1 MDLSGNGSEGDM
13 HLTWKDGLATLL
25 AAAVVLV
32 AVAVVQGWGWPLLG
46 SYRAGSVAILIL
58 GMGMCATGNSATQDG
73 SVKDPYVAITTVLGI
88 VTLGIAIWAIVA
100 DTETSMIALTAST
113 ITLWA
118 ISTIAHAAGFPH
130 AVAGS
135 R

>member
-1 MDLSGNGSEGDM
+1 MR
-13 HLTWKDGLATLL
+13 LTWRDGVATLL

-32 AVAVVQGWGWPLLG
+32 ATSVVQGWEWPLLG

-58 GMGMCATGNSATQDG
+58 GMGMCATGNSATQSG
-73 SVKDPYVAITTVLGI
+73 SMKDPYVATTSALGF

-100 DTETSMIALTAST
+100 NTETSMIALVVST

-118 ISTIAHAAGFPH
+118 ISTIAHAVGYPRALAGT
-130 AVAGS
+130 

>member
-1 MDLSGNGSEGDM
+1 MT
-13 HLTWKDGLATLL
+13 LTWRDGVATLL

-32 AVAVVQGWGWPLLG
+32 AVSVVQGWGWPLLG
-46 SYRAGSVAILIL
+46 SYRAGSVAILVI
-58 GMGMCATGNSATQDG
+58 GMAMCATGNSATQNG
-73 SVKDPYVAITTVLGI
+73 SVKDPYTAVTTVLGI

-100 DTETSMIALTAST
+100 DTETSMVALTAST

-118 ISTIAHAAGFPH
+118 ISTIAHAAGYPH
-130 AVAGS
+130 AVAGA